1 MYQSNCSK
9 VFSKLY
15 PNFLSMNSVE
25 ELLSWLKTTWNFELF
40 SLGESP
46 FTTKTFLLLIF
57 SLFLLFYL
65 SAKIR
70 KILVNRIFPRYG
82 LEIGISQSIATILRY
97 VLIIIGL
104 IIIFQTTGIDLSAIG
119 LLIGALGVGIGF
131 GLQNITNNFISGLII
146 LFERPIK
153 VGDRIEIDDLAG
165 NIVDISARATTII
178 TNDNIA
184 VIVPNSD
191 FINNRVIN
199 WSHNNKEVRLNFP
212 VGISYNEDPEK
223 IRKLLTEVVNENHGV
238 LSSPE
243 PYIRFEGFGDSSLNF
258 DVLVWTS
265 EYIDRPKILRSEL
278 YYEIFA
284 KFKEHNIE
292 IPFPQQDIHLKSG
305 FEKIVDK
312 TEN

>member
-1 MYQSNCSK
+1 MTSPK
-9 VFSKLY
+9 
-15 PNFLSMNSVE
+15 
-25 ELLSWLKTTWNFELF
+25 ELLSWLKATWNFEWF

-223 IRKLLTEVVNENHGV
+223 IRKLLTEVVNENNGV

-278 YYEIFA
+278 YYKIFA

>member
-1 MYQSNCSK
+1 
-9 VFSKLY
+9 
-15 PNFLSMNSVE
+15 MNSVE

-46 FTTKTFLLLIF
+46 FTTKTFLLLIL
-57 SLFLLFYL
+57 SLFLLFYI
-65 SAKIR
+65 SSKIR
-70 KILVNRIFPRYG
+70 KVLVNRIFPRYG

>member
-1 MYQSNCSK
+1 MISPK
-9 VFSKLY
+9 EIFD
-15 PNFLSMNSVE
+15 
-25 ELLSWLKTTWNFELF
+25 WLKTTWNFELF
-40 SLGESP
+40 HLGDSQ
-46 FTTKTFLLLIF
+46 FTTRTFLLLIF
-57 SLFLLFYL
+57 SLFLLFYI
-65 SAKIR
+65 SSKIR
-70 KILVNRIFPRYG
+70 KILVHKVFPRYH
-82 LEIGISQSIATILRY
+82 LDIGVSQSIATIVRY
-97 VLIIIGL
+97 LLIVIGL

-119 LLIGALGVGIGF
+119 LLVGALGVGIGF
-131 GLQNITNNFISGLII
+131 GLQSITNNFISGLII

-191 FINNRVIN
+191 FINTRVIN
-199 WSHNNKEVRLNFP
+199 WSHNNRRIRLNFP
-212 VGISYNEDPEK
+212 VGVSYNEDPEK
-223 IRKLLTEVVNENHGV
+223 IRKLLTEVANANPGI

-243 PYIRFEGFGDSSLNF
+243 PYILFEGFGDSSLDF
-258 DVLVWTS
+258 KMLVWTT

-284 KFKEHNIE
+284 KFKEHNVE

-305 FEKIVDK
+305 FEKLIDK
-312 TEN
+312 IEN

>member
-1 MYQSNCSK
+1 MTSPK
-9 VFSKLY
+9 
-15 PNFLSMNSVE
+15 
-25 ELLSWLKTTWNFELF
+25 ELLSWLKATWNFEWF

-104 IIIFQTTGIDLSAIG
+104 IIIFQTIGIDLSAIG

-223 IRKLLTEVVNENHGV
+223 IRKLLTEVVNENNGV

>member
-1 MYQSNCSK
+1 MTSPK
-9 VFSKLY
+9 
-15 PNFLSMNSVE
+15 
-25 ELLSWLKTTWNFELF
+25 ELLSWLKATWNFEWF

-104 IIIFQTTGIDLSAIG
+104 IIIFQTIGIDLSAIG

-212 VGISYNEDPEK
+212 VGVSYNEDPEK

>member
-1 MYQSNCSK
+1 MISPK
-9 VFSKLY
+9 
-15 PNFLSMNSVE
+15 
-25 ELLSWLKTTWNFELF
+25 ELIDWLKSSWNYELF
-40 SLGESP
+40 HLGTSQ
-46 FTTKTFLLLIF
+46 FTTKTFLLLIL

-65 SAKIR
+65 SSKIR
-70 KILVNRIFPRYG
+70 KILVNKVFPRYD
-82 LEIGISQSIATILRY
+82 LDIGVSQSIATILRY
-97 VLIIIGL
+97 LMIIIGL

-119 LLIGALGVGIGF
+119 LLVGALGVGIGF
-131 GLQNITNNFISGLII
+131 GLQSITNNFISGLII

-199 WSHNNKEVRLNFP
+199 WSHNNREVRLNFP
-212 VGISYNEDPEK
+212 VGVSYKEDPEK
-223 IRKLLTEVVNENHGV
+223 IRKLLTDVANANPGV
-238 LSSPE
+238 LSLPP

-258 DVLVWTS
+258 AVMVWTS
-265 EYIDRPKILRSEL
+265 EFIDRPMILRSEL

-284 KFKEHNIE
+284 KFKEHNVE
-292 IPFPQQDIHLKSG
+292 IPFPQRDIHLKSG
-305 FEKIVDK
+305 FDEVVDRTEK
-312 TEN
+312 